1 MRTIPAFFVWL
12 FLSMPAFATGMDA
25 LSDENAIDGLR
36 QALTQGVNA
45 AVDKLAVTNGFLE
58 NPKVRIPLPGALQKV
73 EKPMRTLGMSKYA
86 DGLIV
91 AMNRAA
97 ETAAAEAKPLMMDAL
112 KKMSVEDA
120 KKILAGGDDAATQYF
135 RNSTSEEL
143 AQKFLPIVKN
153 ATDQVG
159 LVKKY
164 NEFAGKGVKFG
175 LVAEKH
181 ANIESYVTQET
192 LDGLYTMMAE
202 EERLIRNNPMD
213 QGSKLLQEVFGSLGR

>member
-1 MRTIPAFFVWL
+1 MRATPAFFVCF
-12 FLSMPAFATGMDA
+12 FLSAPAFATGIDA
-25 LSDENAIDGLR
+25 LSEEDTTDGLK
-36 QALTQGVNA
+36 QALIQGVNA

-58 NPKVRIPLPGALQKV
+58 NPKVRIPLPGALQKAA
-73 EKPMRTLGMSKYA
+73 KPMRTLGMSKYA

-97 ETAAAEAKPLMMDAL
+97 ETAATEARPLMMDAV

-120 KKILAGGDDAATQYF
+120 KKILAGADDAATQYF
-135 RNSTSEEL
+135 RSNTSEEL

-159 LVKKY
+159 LAKKY
-164 NEFAGKGVKFG
+164 NEFAGKGAKFG
-175 LVAEKH
+175 LVSEKH
-181 ANIESYVTQET
+181 VNIESYVTQKT

-213 QGSKLLQEVFGSLGR
+213 QGSKLLQEVFGSLK

>member
-1 MRTIPAFFVWL
+1 L
-12 FLSMPAFATGMDA
+12 K
-25 LSDENAIDGLR
+25 